1 MSKQDPKGCSSQ
13 TDNKDKY
20 SYFLTSKDYKVFEVE
35 KLHFCSWLYKNGREC
50 VEIGLQIK
58 LKESFNQICLDDSG
72 KIRRLPLTV
81 WIPWVIEGDGV
92 RSLYKEISNKENAQ
106 FIFNDACPTSTNIG
120 DWGDVFGQVLEFKHR
135 GVLGVM
141 PFDIKTADGHVDLD
155 IRVLDGYQTK
165 DPIYVRFVLPVL
177 DSRPTFHLK
186 TVTNDVYA
194 YNVNVGQLRNAP
206 DDFPVDERCCLKD
219 VFCIHIVPSSYC
231 QTFSDPHA
239 FVNLRFLEV
248 DHYKKYVA
256 NQDCFE
262 RNITQDKYIVSF
274 NKITSPDEKASQA
287 NAYNF
292 FSLFTK
298 DCIGTKQIWYS
309 ILINIGCA
317 ILLSV
322 VSFLCSWWISSI
334 YKNQKVM
341 DCNPMATSC
350 RTNANACSTVH

>member
-1 MSKQDPKGCSSQ
+1 MSSPGSKGSSSQ
-13 TDNKDKY
+13 TENKDKY
-20 SYFLTSKDYKVFEVE
+20 SYFLTSKEYEAFEVE
-35 KLHFCSWLYKNGREC
+35 KLHFCSWLYMSGREC

-58 LKESFNQICLDDSG
+58 LKASFD
-72 KIRRLPLTV
+72 KIRFDDFGNIRHLPLTV
-81 WIPWVIEGDGV
+81 WIPWVVKGGDV

-106 FIFNDACPTSTNIG
+106 FIFNDACPTSTNIEE
-120 DWGDVFGQVLEFKHR
+120 WGDGDGQILKFKHR

-141 PFDIKTADGHVDLD
+141 PFDIVTNDGRVDLD
-155 IRVLDGYQTK
+155 IRVPREYQAK

-177 DSRPTFHLK
+177 NFRPTFHLK
-186 TVTNDVYA
+186 TVTNDTYA

-206 DDFPVDERCCLKD
+206 KDLPTNERCCLKD

-274 NKITSPDEKASQA
+274 NKITSPDEKTSQTT
-287 NAYNF
+287 AYNF

-298 DCIGTKQIWYS
+298 DCIGSKQIWCS

-317 ILLSV
+317 II
-322 VSFLCSWWISSI
+322 VSCVAWVCGQYYSKHKLA
-334 YKNQKVM
+334 
-341 DCNPMATSC
+341 DCNHAVPSC
-350 RTNANACSTVH
+350 QTNAYSTVH

>member
-1 MSKQDPKGCSSQ
+1 MSSPGSKGCSCQ
-13 TDNKDKY
+13 AENKDKY
-20 SYFLTSKDYKVFEVE
+20 SYFLTSKEYKVFEVE

-50 VEIGLQIK
+50 VEIGVQIK
-58 LKESFNQICLDDSG
+58 LNESFNQIRLDDSG

-81 WIPWVIEGDGV
+81 WIPWVVKGDDV

-120 DWGDVFGQVLEFKHR
+120 EWGDADGQVLEFKHR
-135 GVLGVM
+135 GKLGVM
-141 PFDIKTADGHVDLD
+141 PFEIVTNDGRVDLD
-155 IRVLDGYQTK
+155 IRVPRECQAKYPL
-165 DPIYVRFVLPVL
+165 YVRFVLPVL
-177 DSRPTFHLK
+177 NSRPTFHLK
-186 TVTNDVYA
+186 TVTNDIYA

-206 DDFPVDERCCLKD
+206 ENFPMDERCCLRD

-248 DHYKKYVA
+248 DHYKKYVV

-274 NKITSPDEKASQA
+274 NKLTSSGEKTSQTT
-287 NAYNF
+287 AYNF

-317 ILLSV
+317 ILLSA
-322 VSFLCSWWISSI
+322 VSFLCSWWISDI
-334 YKNQKVM
+334 YKNQKIS
-341 DCNPMATSC
+341 DCDSKATSVQ
-350 RTNANACSTVH
+350 TNACSAVH